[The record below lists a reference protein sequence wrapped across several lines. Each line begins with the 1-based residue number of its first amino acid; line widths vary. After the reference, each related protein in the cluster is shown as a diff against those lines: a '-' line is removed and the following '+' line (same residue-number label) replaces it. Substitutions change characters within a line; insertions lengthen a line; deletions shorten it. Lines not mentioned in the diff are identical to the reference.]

1 MADTIIDK
9 VQVQIEATTK
19 GTSQAFAM
27 LDRQLSRLQNALNA
41 IDTSKLKMAEQATK
55 SVSLL
60 DSRGFTKEER
70 EVKKAVDRIKQS
82 FASMEAYK
90 NAALGGDSSSLTS
103 FSRKAIH
110 LQSDIDAVGE
120 RLRQV
125 EDMMKDGNLDTAMFQ
140 TYREQLAEVV
150 RDFGNAKD
158 EVSSAVQAM
167 NENKVTLDTE
177 ESKSNL
183 DILKEKAASAAN
195 KIASTIGR
203 GAINAFKNLASNIK
217 KAASHMK
224 DLASGTNGATGNF
237 KRGFMTVLK
246 YGFGIRSLY
255 VLFRRL
261 RKAVVESFGELQK
274 SGAFYETTRANIE
287 ALKASLTTLK
297 YQFGAAFEP
306 IFNAIAPALQ
316 TLINYL
322 ITAANAISAFMA
334 KLTGKSTYS
343 KAVASANDLA
353 DATGGAARAQK
364 ELNKQLQGFDELN
377 NLSSNNP
384 SGGGGGGGAS
394 GDSSAVTYVEESVEN
409 ALGDFGKQLAEAIRQ
424 GDWKAVGEMI
434 GEKLTEQ
441 LNSIK
446 WDTLKGKAAKFG
458 TDLGNFI
465 NGLISPEL
473 FGAIGT
479 TIGESINTVL
489 TGTNAL
495 GKTIEWDNVGDSIA
509 SGINSFVATNPL
521 KLIVE
526 NFNTWANGI
535 LDALIA
541 AIKGV
546 HWADI
551 GDHIATAI
559 GNIQAWEIGWK
570 LGTFVDSL
578 VDALYAIVSNKDT
591 WKNIGK
597 KVADGINGFFKGFDG
612 SDLADTVNAI
622 ANGLWTAL
630 GTALANLDWSEIG
643 KDIVEFIGNLDIG
656 TISLI
661 AAVAL
666 TPAALTAIKSGLTT
680 ILTTTVAGLG
690 GVSVGTIAVSVIAA
704 LAIGWKIGN
713 KIYEA
718 ATGQE
723 VQGGMAEQLKEVFQ
737 GLFGKD
743 KISFNMSEF
752 LEFTFGESNPWNDFW
767 GDIGESVYNMKEK
780 LKGYGKDIIEGL
792 KSGVVDKLKGIKAWV
807 DEKFAAITDAVK
819 SFFGISSPSK
829 VFKGYGGDLIEGLK
843 NGLTGALSGIKEW
856 LKTNVVNKILDGVKA
871 IKEITTTI
879 KGKIDK
885 TFDTVKE
892 AWDNFKGKT
901 VELLAEAKEKVNGA
915 IQGLKDTWS
924 QWSPVVKNLY
934 AAAKEKVQGAIA
946 GLKRTWHDW
955 LPATKQLY
963 TDAKEKVSGAIDK
976 LKNAWNTWTGKD
988 GKDSTTKELKADAS
1002 DDGTIDEVKKDW
1014 ESVPTKKSLS
1024 VAFAKDTVKNLKSKV
1039 SSINK
1044 QIKKLKGKT
1053 VKFKAKGLSDIID
1066 DYNKLEDKEVK
1077 VDLGKGGWSTVVGWL
1092 QANFGATS
1100 ATKQPDGSILV
1111 KAALKQ
1117 LGGVLNSTTG
1127 VWRSIPQYANGTI
1140 NALKHGSVFAA
1151 GENGPEVVG
1160 HINGQ
1165 TEVLNRSQIASTMH
1179 SAIVNGMK
1187 QFKNAQMV
1195 QPPKYA
1201 YANGMNGMSAAS
1213 NQTSNN
1219 DLLMAE
1225 QNQLMAEQ
1233 NRLLQ
1238 IIANK
1243 KVTISSREV
1252 FNATRQEAQNYYN
1265 RTGNSSFLF

>member
-19 GTSQAFAM
+19 GTAQAFAM

-41 IDTSKLKMAEQATK
+41 VDTSKLQIAQQATK
-55 SVSLL
+55 SISLL
-60 DSRGFTKEER
+60 DARGFTKEER
-70 EVKKAVDRIKQS
+70 EVKKAVDNIKQS
-82 FASMEAYK
+82 FASLKAYK
-90 NAALGGDSSSLTS
+90 EAALGGDASSLTS

-110 LQSDIDAVGE
+110 LQSDIDGLQE

-125 EDMMKDGNLDTAMFQ
+125 EDMMKNGNLDTAMFQ

-150 RDFGNAKD
+150 RGFEAAKGQVTD
-158 EVSSAVQAM
+158 AVQAM
-167 NENKVTLDTE
+167 NDSKITLDAE

-183 DILKEKAASAAN
+183 DILKEKARSAAN
-195 KIASTIGR
+195 TIASTIGR

-224 DLASGTNGATGNF
+224 DLGHSTNGATGNF
-237 KRGFMTVLK
+237 RRGFMTVLK

-322 ITAANAISAFMA
+322 VTAANAISAFMA

-353 DATGGAARAQK
+353 DATGGAAKAQK

-394 GDSSAVTYVEESVEN
+394 GDSSAVQYVEESVEN
-409 ALGDFGKQLAEAIRQ
+409 ALGDFGKQLAEAIRK
-424 GDWKAVGEMI
+424 GDWGAVGEMI

-441 LNSIK
+441 LNGIK
-446 WDTLKGKAAKFG
+446 WDTLKGKAEKFG

-479 TIGESINTVL
+479 TIGEAINTVL

-495 GKTIEWDNVGDSIA
+495 GNTIKWKNVGDSIA
-509 SGINSFVATNPL
+509 SGINAFVKTNPL
-521 KLIVE
+521 ALVVE

-535 LDALIA
+535 LDALNS
-541 AIKGV
+541 AIEGISWKT
-546 HWADI
+546 I

-559 GNIQAWEIGWK
+559 GKVDAWNIGWK
-570 LGTFVDSL
+570 LGKLVDNL
-578 VDALYAIVSNKDT
+578 VDAVYTLASNKDT

-597 KVADGINGFFKGFDG
+597 KIADGINGFFKGFDG
-612 SDLADTVNAI
+612 SDLAAAANAI

-630 GTALANLDWSEIG
+630 GTALKNLSWKSIG
-643 KDIVEFIGNLDIG
+643 EDIVGFIGNLDIG

-666 TPAALTAIKSGLTT
+666 TPAALTAIKSGITT
-680 ILTTTVAGLG
+680 ILTTTVASLG
-690 GVSVGTIAVSVIAA
+690 GVSVGTIAVSVVAA

-713 KIYEA
+713 KIYEK
-718 ATGQE
+718 ATGEE
-723 VQGGMAEQLKEVFQ
+723 VQGGMAEQLKEVIN
-737 GLFGKD
+737 GLFGED
-743 KISFNMSEF
+743 KIDFDLGEF
-752 LEFTFGESNPWNDFW
+752 IEFTFGEDNPWNNFW
-767 GDIGESVYNMKEK
+767 GDAGEGAYQLVED
-780 LKGYGKDIIEGL
+780 LKKAGKDIVTGL
-792 KSGVVDKLKGIKAWV
+792 KDGIVDGLTGIATWV
-807 DEKFAAITDAVK
+807 DEKFKAITDAVK
-819 SFFGISSPSK
+819 KFFGINSPST
-829 VFKGYGGDLIEGLK
+829 VFKGYGGDIIQGLK
-843 NGLTGALSGIKEW
+843 DGLTNALSGIATW
-856 LKTNVVNKILDGVKA
+856 LKTNVVDKILDGVAA

-879 KGKIDK
+879 KGKIDDTFNKAK
-885 TFDTVKE
+885 T
-892 AWDNFKGKT
+892 AWDSITNKT
-901 VELLAEAKEKVNGA
+901 TELITEAKEKAGYL
-915 IQGLKDTWS
+915 ISTIKD
-924 QWSPVVKNLY
+924 K
-934 AAAKEKVQGAIA
+934 
-946 GLKRTWHDW
+946 
-955 LPATKQLY
+955 
-963 TDAKEKVSGAIDK
+963 
-976 LKNAWNTWTGKD
+976 WTTGWE
-988 GKDSTTKELKADAS
+988 TTKELITEAKEKADGLIS
-1002 DDGTIDEVKKDW
+1002 TIKDKW
-1014 ESVPTKKSLS
+1014 DNWKDTIKSLFTKTEQEKGYEIS
-1024 VAFAKDTVKNLKSKV
+1024 VVQNAWTSFVNNPGVAQLVAKAPSYEDIQDSVT
-1039 SSINK
+1039 
-1044 QIKKLKGKT
+1044 KLKDKVT
-1053 VKFKAKGLSDIID
+1053 KGLSTTIQTKLKKPKEKNRKSVAKAIKKFISGDDSDAGFNKTVGLKIDVSSTIGNLKTWVNNHIIKPLND
-1066 DYNKLEDKEVK
+1066 TLAE
-1077 VDLGKGGWSTVVGWL
+1077 LGKKAKIIITPITPVAAKGGAYYG
-1092 QANFGATS
+1092 
-1100 ATKQPDGSILV
+1100 GSWH
-1111 KAALKQ
+1111 
-1117 LGGVLNSTTG
+1117 N
-1127 VWRSIPQYANGTI
+1127 IPQYASGTVD
-1140 NALKHGSVFAA
+1140 ALKHGSVFVA
-1151 GENGPEVVG
+1151 GENGPEVAG
-1160 HINGQ
+1160 HINGR
-1165 TEVLNRSQIASTMH
+1165 TEILNRSQLASTMH
-1179 SAIVNGMK
+1179 SAIISGMS

-1195 QPPKYA
+1195 SPPTLA
-1201 YANGMNGMSAAS
+1201 YANGMASVSATS
-1213 NQTSNN
+1213 NQTTNN

-1225 QNQLMAEQ
+1225 QNQLIAEQ

-1243 KVTISSREV
+1243 NVTISSREV
-1252 FNATRQEAQNYYN
+1252 FNATRQEAQNYNN
-1265 RTGNSSFLF
+1265 RTGNSPFLF

>member
-41 IDTSKLKMAEQATK
+41 VDTSKLKMAEQATK

-70 EVKKAVDRIKQS
+70 EVKNTVNRIKQS
-82 FASMEAYK
+82 FESLRAYK
-90 NAALGGDSSSLTS
+90 EAALGGDASSLTS

-110 LQSDIDAVGE
+110 LQSDIDGLQE

-150 RDFGNAKD
+150 RDFGKAKD

-167 NENKVTLDTE
+167 NEEKVTLDTE

-183 DILKEKAASAAN
+183 DILKEKARSAAN
-195 KIASTIGR
+195 TIASTIGR

-224 DLASGTNGATGNF
+224 DLGHSTNGVTGNF
-237 KRGFMTVLK
+237 RRGFMTVLK

-287 ALKASLTTLK
+287 ALKASLSTLK

-353 DATGGAARAQK
+353 DATGGAAKAQK

-409 ALGDFGKQLAEAIRQ
+409 ALGDFGKELAEAMRR
-424 GDWKAVGEMI
+424 GDWGAVGEMI

-441 LNSIK
+441 LNSIP

-479 TIGESINTVL
+479 SIGEAINVVL
-489 TGTNAL
+489 TGTNSL
-495 GKTIEWDNVGDSIA
+495 GNTIEWDNVGDSIA
-509 SGINSFVATNPL
+509 SGINNFVATNPL
-521 KLIVE
+521 KLVVE

-546 HWADI
+546 HWEDI
-551 GDHIATAI
+551 GDHIAEAI
-559 GNIQAWEIGWK
+559 GQVQAWEIGWK
-570 LGTFVDSL
+570 LGTLVDSL
-578 VDALYAIVSNKDT
+578 VDGLYKIVSNKDT

-630 GTALANLDWSEIG
+630 GTALKNLSWKTIG
-643 KDIVEFIGNLDIG
+643 EDIIGFIGNLDIG

-690 GVSVGTIAVSVIAA
+690 GVSVGTIAVSVVAA

-713 KIYEA
+713 KLYEA
-718 ATGQE
+718 ATGEE

-737 GLFGKD
+737 GLFGED
-743 KISFNMSEF
+743 KIKFDMSEF

-767 GDIGESVYNMKEK
+767 GNLGESIYDMEQETKK
-780 LKGYGKDIIEGL
+780 YGKLIIEGL
-792 KSGVVDKLKGIKAWV
+792 KDGIVEKLNGIKSWI
-807 DEKFAAITDAVK
+807 DDKFKAITDAVK

-829 VFKGYGGDLIEGLK
+829 VFKGYGGDIIQGLK
-843 NGLTGALSGIKEW
+843 DGLTGALSGIKEW
-856 LKTNVVNKILDGVKA
+856 LKNNVVDKILDGVKA

-879 KGKIDK
+879 KGAIDNSFTK
-885 TFDTVKE
+885 VQD
-892 AWDNFKGKT
+892 AWDAIKT
-901 VELLAEAKEKVNGA
+901 KTETLTAEAKEKVEGALAGLKTKWDDIKAETKELLTDAHEKVEGAIGGLKDKWNSFGDKAKDLLTDAKEKTQGA
-915 IQGLKDTWS
+915 IQGLKDAWS
-924 QWSPVVKNLY
+924 N
-934 AAAKEKVQGAIA
+934 
-946 GLKRTWHDW
+946 
-955 LPATKQLY
+955 
-963 TDAKEKVSGAIDK
+963 
-976 LKNAWNTWTGKD
+976 WNGKD
-988 GKDSTTKELKADAS
+988 AQKELKAEAT
-1002 DDGTIDEVKKDW
+1002 DDGSINNLKTEW
-1014 ESVPTKKSLS
+1014 ESIPTTKKFSAS
-1024 VAFAKDTVKNLKSKV
+1024 ADFKKATGK
-1039 SSINK
+1039 
-1044 QIKKLKGKT
+1044 IKKLKKKIKGIKGKT
-1053 VKFKAKGLSDIID
+1053 ATVTVKEGKNSELSSIKSIYDALGNKSFTITASFIDNFSNAFAKLYENVTG
-1066 DYNKLEDKEVK
+1066 KQKMTKKE
-1077 VDLGKGGWSTVVGWL
+1077 
-1092 QANFGATS
+1092 
-1100 ATKQPDGSILV
+1100 
-1111 KAALKQ
+1111 
-1117 LGGVLNSTTG
+1117 LGGALYG
-1127 VWRSIPQYANGTI
+1127 GAWHDIPQYASGTA

-1151 GENGPEVVG
+1151 GENGPEIVG
-1160 HINGQ
+1160 HINGR
-1165 TEVLNRSQIASTMH
+1165 TEVLNRSQLASTMH
-1179 SAIVNGMK
+1179 SAIINGMR

-1195 QPPKYA
+1195 SPPTVA
-1201 YANGMNGMSAAS
+1201 YANGMAS
-1213 NQTSNN
+1213 FNATSSQTANN

-1225 QNQLMAEQ
+1225 QNQLIAEQ

-1243 KVTISSREV
+1243 NVTISSREV
-1252 FNATRQEAQNYYN
+1252 FNATRAEAQNYNN
-1265 RTGNSSFLF
+1265 RTGNSPFLF